1 MALIQSLVKSAPEII
16 KEAAQSPLGIVALI
30 ILVVAVVGFFFF
42 KTDKTSIRVTIF
54 VLMLV
59 SFIGLFGYS
68 AYRTT
73 GPHLPSDDHPV
84 PIPSPRSDGPVPTVT
99 PTPDRQVVSAP
110 AIIVWVNTDTG
121 IYHCPGTQWYAR
133 TKHGKYMRQKEA
145 QEQRYKPAYGRPCQ

>member
-16 KEAAQSPLGIVALI
+16 KEAAQSPLGILALI

-42 KTDKTSIRVTIF
+42 KTDKTSTRVGIF

-73 GPHLPSDDHPV
+73 NLHVPPDDHPA
-84 PIPSPRSDGPVPTVT
+84 PSPSPRSDGPVPTVT
-99 PTPDRQVVSAP
+99 PIPDRQGVKASE
-110 AIIVWVNTDTG
+110 IIVWVNTDTG
-121 IYHCPGTQWYAR
+121 IYHCPGT
-133 TKHGKYMRQKEA
+133 
-145 QEQRYKPAYGRPCQ
+145 